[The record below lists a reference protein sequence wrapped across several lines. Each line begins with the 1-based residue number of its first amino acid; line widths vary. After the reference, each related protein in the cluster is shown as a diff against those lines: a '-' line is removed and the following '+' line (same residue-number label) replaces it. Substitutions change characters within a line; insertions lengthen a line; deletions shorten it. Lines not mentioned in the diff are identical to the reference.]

1 MRRLL
6 FACVLCAGLCSA
18 ADVLAS
24 DAESPPQPTV
34 AVQHRWYG
42 WQNLSSDGV
51 ALTLFVVAGE
61 TSPHQGRTLFFMNPP
76 WAIAG
81 ASVFA
86 LGGPIVHLAHGH
98 PLRAIGDLVMR
109 TAMSSAVP
117 LLIVVGGETTKTSGP
132 DGGATA
138 NVYVGLAAVLA
149 IFGAAGAVAI
159 DSTIMSR
166 EERRVV
172 VDPDASRSFS
182 VAPDVSVRPG
192 AGTVGLRGT
201 F

>member
-6 FACVLCAGLCSA
+6 FASALCAGLCSA
-18 ADVLAS
+18 TNVFAS
-24 DAESPPQPTV
+24 DAESPPEPTV
-34 AVQHRWYG
+34 VTEHRWYG

-61 TSPHQGRTLFFMNPP
+61 TSPYGGRTLFWMNPP

-98 PLRAIGDLVMR
+98 PLRAIGSLVMR
-109 TAMSSAVP
+109 AAMSSALALP
-117 LLIVVGGETTKTSGP
+117 IVVGGERTRTSGV
-132 DGGATA
+132 DGGENA
-138 NVYVGLAAVLA
+138 NVYDGFAAIFA

-159 DSTIMSR
+159 DATIMSR
-166 EERRVV
+166 EEKRVV
-172 VDPDASRSFS
+172 VEPQASRSFS
-182 VAPDVSVRPG
+182 VVPDVAVRPG
-192 AGTVGLRGT
+192 AGTLGLRGT

>member
-6 FACVLCAGLCSA
+6 FACALYAGLCSTTNA
-18 ADVLAS
+18 FAG
-24 DAESPPQPTV
+24 DAESPPEPTV
-34 AVQHRWYG
+34 VTQHRWYG

-61 TSPHQGRTLFFMNPP
+61 TSPYGGRTLFFMNPP

-98 PLRAIGDLVMR
+98 PLRAIGSLVMR

-117 LLIVVGGETTKTSGP
+117 LLIVVRGDRTRTSGVDGGEDALIY
-132 DGGATA
+132 DG
-138 NVYVGLAAVLA
+138 YAAFVA
-149 IFGAAGAVAI
+149 ILGAAGAVAI
-159 DSTIMSR
+159 DATIMSR
-166 EERRVV
+166 EEKRVV
-172 VDPDASRSFS
+172 VEPQASRSFS
-182 VAPDVSVRPG
+182 VVPDVVVRAG
-192 AGTVGLRGT
+192 AGTLGLRGT